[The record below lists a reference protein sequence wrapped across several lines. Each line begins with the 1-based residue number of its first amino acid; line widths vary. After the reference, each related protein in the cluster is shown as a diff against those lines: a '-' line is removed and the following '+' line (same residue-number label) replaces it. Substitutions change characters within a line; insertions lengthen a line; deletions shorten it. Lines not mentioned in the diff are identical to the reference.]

1 MTAKQLS
8 TDVVAII
15 CEREWTT
22 LEFTSVSNGAL
33 RPASHFKISPDMGTA
48 TKTHSIPF
56 HDHDGHASAMVFWA
70 PTNQPLPP
78 LYSFAIYVTSP
89 GNSSESIRAVE
100 LLQALNM
107 SRYAPEATGYR
118 LDIYFRPG
126 ASVEEC
132 ERHYD
137 AERTARGTYADQLK
151 EIRDGRDRRGADNAR
166 QITQRLPG
174 LVPSYLRPPS
184 FCHHDMLFVIDGPAG
199 RRCGADVRMVEFRP
213 ASVPE
218 EFDPDPEELE
228 EAPDIVAPTRVRAF
242 PVFPDPEA
250 YDGAGT
256 VQGKMYEAFLI
267 KEQELSGP
275 YERALELGWTSW

>member
-1 MTAKQLS
+1 M
-8 TDVVAII
+8 
-15 CEREWTT
+15 
-22 LEFTSVSNGAL
+22 
-33 RPASHFKISPDMGTA
+33 
-48 TKTHSIPF
+48 
-56 HDHDGHASAMVFWA
+56 
-70 PTNQPLPP
+70 
-78 LYSFAIYVTSP
+78 
-89 GNSSESIRAVE
+89 
-100 LLQALNM
+100 QALNM
-107 SRYAPEATGYR
+107 SRYAPETTGYR
-118 LDIYFRPG
+118 LDVYFRPG

-137 AERTARGTYADQLK
+137 AERASRGTYADQLRD
-151 EIRDGRDRRGADNAR
+151 IRDGRDRRGADNAR

-184 FCHHDMLFVIDGPAG
+184 FCHHDMLFVIDSPGG
-199 RRCGADVRMVEFRP
+199 WRSGADVRMVEFRP
-213 ASVPE
+213 AEVPS
-218 EFDPDPEELE
+218 EFEPDPEELE
-228 EAPDIVAPTRVRAF
+228 EAADIVAPTRVRAF

>member
-1 MTAKQLS
+1 MLLQSSVKGRTALG
-8 TDVVAII
+8 
-15 CEREWTT
+15 
-22 LEFTSVSNGAL
+22 FTSVFDGAVYH
-33 RPASHFKISPDMGTA
+33 PACHFKISPDMSTA
-48 TKTHSIPF
+48 IKIHSILF
-56 HDHDGHASAMVFWA
+56 QDHGGNASAMVFWA
-70 PTNQPLPP
+70 STDQPLPP
-78 LYSFAIYVTSP
+78 LYSFSIYVTSP
-89 GNSSESIRAVE
+89 GNPSSESIGAVE

-107 SRYAPEATGYR
+107 SRYAPETTGYR

-126 ASVEEC
+126 ASVEQC
-132 ERHYD
+132 ERHYN
-137 AERTARGTYADQLK
+137 AEKTARGTYADQLK
-151 EIRDGRDRRGADNAR
+151 EIKDGRDRRGADNTR

-199 RRCGADVRMVEFRP
+199 WRRGANVRMVEFRP

-218 EFDPDPEELE
+218 EFNPNPEELE

-242 PVFPDPEA
+242 PVCPDPEA

-256 VQGKMYEAFLI
+256 LQGKMYEAFLI

>member
-1 MTAKQLS
+1 MSTA
-8 TDVVAII
+8 I
-15 CEREWTT
+15 
-22 LEFTSVSNGAL
+22 
-33 RPASHFKISPDMGTA
+33 KI
-48 TKTHSIPF
+48 HSLPF
-56 HDHDGHASAMVFWA
+56 YDHDGNASVMVSWA
-70 PTNQPLPP
+70 PTDQPLPP
-78 LYSFAIYVTSP
+78 LYSFEIYVTSP
-89 GNSSESIRAVE
+89 ENTPPESLWAVE
-100 LLQALNM
+100 LLQALSM
-107 SRYAPEATGYR
+107 SRYAPETTGYR

-137 AERTARGTYADQLK
+137 AERAARGTYANQLK
-151 EIRDGRDRRGADNAR
+151 EIRDSRDRRGADNAHEVTR
-166 QITQRLPG
+166 RPPG

-184 FCHHDMLFVIDGPAG
+184 ICHHDMLFILDSPAG
-199 RRCGADVRMVEFRP
+199 WRRGADVRMVEFRP
-213 ASVPE
+213 AEVPR
-218 EFDPDPEELE
+218 EFEPDPEELE

>member
-33 RPASHFKISPDMGTA
+33 RPASHSKISPDMSTA
-48 TKTHSIPF
+48 IKIHSIPF
-56 HDHDGHASAMVFWA
+56 HDHDGNASAMVFWA
-70 PTNQPLPP
+70 PTDQPLSP
-78 LYSFAIYVTSP
+78 LSSFAIYVTSP
-89 GNSSESIRAVE
+89 GNASSESIGAVE

-107 SRYAPEATGYR
+107 SRYAPETTGYR

-126 ASVEEC
+126 ASVEQC

-137 AERTARGTYADQLK
+137 AERAARGTYADQLK
-151 EIRDGRDRRGADNAR
+151 EIRDGRDRRGADNTR

-174 LVPSYLRPPS
+174 LVPSYLRPPL
-184 FCHHDMLFVIDGPAG
+184 FCHHDMLFIIDSPDDW
-199 RRCGADVRMVEFRP
+199 RSGADVYMVEFCP
-213 ASVPE
+213 AEVPRE
-218 EFDPDPEELE
+218 IEPDPEELE
-228 EAPDIVAPTRVRAF
+228 EAPEIVAPTRVRAF
-242 PVFPDPEA
+242 PVCPDPET

-256 VQGKMYEAFLI
+256 VQGKMYE
-267 KEQELSGP
+267 G
-275 YERALELGWTSW
+275 SW